1 VSSAPAANVS
11 DVSQTEKLLPGKEE
25 SVGAD
30 AGYTGV
36 AKRPE
41 EQWAQGEVA
50 DRRQSPKKMTRKGDA
65 TRKSVFFS
73 ASIC

>member
-1 VSSAPAANVS
+1 MGVDTDSALLHRVECTAANVS

-41 EQWAQGEVA
+41 EQ
-50 DRRQSPKKMTRKGDA
+50 
-65 TRKSVFFS
+65 
-73 ASIC
+73 